1 MATFL
6 AKILI
11 REGKEAAFEET
22 ARMMWEATHANEPS
36 CRRYEY
42 WRGAQP
48 RFYYCMESFTDYVSF
63 MEHQMSDH
71 HEAPDF
77 GSMIE
82 QIELEWVDPIQ
93 GAAHLAPT
101 VHQGLPADASDF
113 MRQKAKGHE
122 MVVQEWW
129 KALGL
134 I

>member
-6 AKILI
+6 AKIMI
-11 REGKEAAFEET
+11 NEGKEAEFEAT
-22 ARMMWEATHANEPS
+22 ARMMWEATHTNEPN

-48 RFYYCMESFTDYVSF
+48 RFYYCMESFTDYLSF
-63 MEHQMSDH
+63 MDHQVSDH

-82 QIELEWVDPIQ
+82 SIELEWVDPIA
-93 GAAHLAPT
+93 GASDLSPT
-101 VHQGLPADASDF
+101 EDQALPADVTDL
-113 MRQKAKGHE
+113 MRQKAKGHPII
-122 MVVQEWW
+122 VQEWW
-129 KALGL
+129 RALRL

>member
-22 ARMMWEATHANEPS
+22 ARMMYEATHTHEPN

-48 RFYYCMESFTDYVSF
+48 RFYYCMESFTDYISF

-82 QIELEWVDPIQ
+82 AIELEWVDPIV
-93 GAAHLAPT
+93 GAAPLEPT
-101 VHQGLPADASDF
+101 VQQDLPADASDF
-113 MRQKAKGHE
+113 MRSKAKGHPLI
-122 MVVQEWW
+122 VQEWW

-134 I
+134 L